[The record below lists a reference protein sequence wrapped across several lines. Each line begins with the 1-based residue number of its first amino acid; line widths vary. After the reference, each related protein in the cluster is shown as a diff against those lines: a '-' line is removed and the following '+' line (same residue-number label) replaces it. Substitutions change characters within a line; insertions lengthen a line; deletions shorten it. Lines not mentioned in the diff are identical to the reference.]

1 MNQNL
6 IKNDSPASDSAKKLK
21 EFRRN
26 PSPGSDYFKALVVVQ
41 DLSWASFFPLV
52 SVFFKHG
59 PISIY
64 YFRAARGGLK
74 LGSLLHFLRIAVS
87 APMQIT
93 DIYYCDTPH
102 APYWKIQY
110 QVVKAC
116 RDQLDRIE
124 ALIGK
129 YHPTCTIFVRKLL
142 ATNVTQAW
150 QSWLIETLL
159 LRATAKQ
166 LGEQEGVS
174 CDQVILVSS
183 YASLLKILNLDAPS
197 DNSICIS
204 SHPNKN
210 KTLSYPLATV
220 GLSAWEVIRACFR
233 SSLPDKI
240 SPPGSSDQ
248 FRIGVS
254 AAWGTEGDDKIQK
267 DDLFWWRNSSV
278 ASDRLLY
285 MFEREDI
292 QPTKDRVKQVQNLGI
307 ESVAL
312 TSKFLGDNPG
322 LLIKNRKSSSF
333 LVTFKNFCFALK
345 LARKTFIAD
354 EFSSAVLALVNWQY
368 FIGRKLSDIY
378 KTLNLKGVFHFEE
391 AGIDVVSLASVM
403 NDSMRI
409 GTHWASHTGIN
420 QTSSRS
426 HQVYFL
432 WGDHDT
438 QLVLDTGSMSRT
450 LLISGCFLSDHSN
463 KEARQHAE
471 TALKEMRKE
480 GARYT
485 LTLFDSST
493 PCPEFYRFF
502 LQWLVDD
509 PCLGL
514 LIKSKGKSWNEVC
527 GHGLN
532 GLVDRA
538 KRSNRIHVLDLRS
551 SPADAAL
558 LSDFAIGVT
567 AISALVVSALQGA
580 RVIFLDYER
589 IDQGLQK
596 PYCILHSLGSNRC
609 VFYEP
614 EVMRQALMDYFENP
628 TGNPSLGDATPILDQ
643 LDPFRDGKASQR
655 IGEFVSWYLEELN
668 DGLNA
673 DDAIR
678 SATEKYA
685 NKWGAD
691 KVIRRI

>member
-1 MNQNL
+1 MNQNF
-6 IKNDSPASDSAKKLK
+6 IKNDPPASDSAEEPK

-26 PSPGSDYFKALVVVQ
+26 PSPDSENFRALAVVQ

-64 YFRAARGGLK
+64 YFRASHGGLR
-74 LGSLLHFLRIAVS
+74 LGSLLYLLRMAAS
-87 APMQIT
+87 APLQIT

-102 APYWKIQY
+102 AHYWNIQY
-110 QVVKAC
+110 QTVKAC

-124 ALIGK
+124 ALIEK
-129 YHPTCTIFVRKLL
+129 YLPKCTIFVRKLL

-159 LRATAKQ
+159 LRATAKR

-174 CDQVILVSS
+174 CDHVILISR
-183 YASLLKILNLDAPS
+183 YASLLKILSLDSPS

-210 KTLSYPLATV
+210 KTVLYPLATL
-220 GLSAWEVIRACFR
+220 GLSAWEVIRAFFR
-233 SSLPDKI
+233 SFLPDKI
-240 SPPGSSDQ
+240 SPPGFSGS
-248 FRIGVS
+248 FKVGVS
-254 AAWGTEGDDKIQK
+254 AAWGTEGGDKIQK

-278 ASDRLLY
+278 TSDRLLY
-285 MFEREDI
+285 MFERKDI
-292 QPTKDRVKQVQNLGI
+292 QPTKDRMRQLQNLGI
-307 ESVAL
+307 DSVAL
-312 TSKFLGDNPG
+312 TPQFLGDNPD
-322 LLIKNRKSSSF
+322 LLIKNRRSSSL
-333 LVTFKNFCFALK
+333 LVAFQNFCFALK
-345 LARKTFIAD
+345 FARKTFIAD

-368 FIGRKLSDIY
+368 FIGRELSNLY

-391 AGIDVVSLASVM
+391 AGMDVISLASVM

-450 LLISGCFLSDHSN
+450 MLISGCFLSDYSN
-463 KEARQHAE
+463 KEMPQHAE
-471 TALKEMRKE
+471 VAVKEMRKE
-480 GARYT
+480 GVRYT

-502 LQWLVDD
+502 LKWLMDD

-538 KRSNRIHVLDLRS
+538 KKTNRIHVLDHRS

-580 RVIFLDYER
+580 KVIFLDYER
-589 IDQGLQK
+589 IDQGSQK
-596 PYCILHSLGSNRC
+596 PHCILHSLGSNRC

-628 TGNPSLGDATPILDQ
+628 TGNPSLGDTTPVLDK

-655 IGEFVSWYLEELN
+655 IGEFVSWYLEELD
-668 DGLNA
+668 DGLNTDEA
-673 DDAIR
+673 VR
-678 SATEKYA
+678 SATDKYA
-685 NKWGAD
+685 NKWGTD